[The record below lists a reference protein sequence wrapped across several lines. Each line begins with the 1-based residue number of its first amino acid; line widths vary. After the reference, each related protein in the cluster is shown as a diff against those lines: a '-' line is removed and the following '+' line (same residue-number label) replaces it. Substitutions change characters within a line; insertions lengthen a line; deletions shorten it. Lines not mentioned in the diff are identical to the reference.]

1 MSNIQ
6 DYFECII
13 KKHQNVTDNPP
24 VKIYVNKVENR
35 ITFRTDTGYYLQL
48 LMTETMKLLGTTK
61 SKITK
66 GKNGG
71 NVSHLEITEK
81 ILVYCNVVNNSYQC
95 NLRVFYT
102 FIPNKSFG
110 QLLDISPK
118 KFIISITFNSEFS
131 YVELFK
137 ILNR

>member
-6 DYFECII
+6 DYFEYII

-35 ITFRTDTGYYLQL
+35 ITFRTDAGYYLQL

-66 GKNGG
+66 GKSGG